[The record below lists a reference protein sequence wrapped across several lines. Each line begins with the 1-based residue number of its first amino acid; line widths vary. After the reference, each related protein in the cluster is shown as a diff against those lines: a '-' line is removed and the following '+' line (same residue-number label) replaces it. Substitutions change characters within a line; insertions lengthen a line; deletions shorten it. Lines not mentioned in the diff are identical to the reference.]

1 MDTRHL
7 LVYLSWETIR
17 RWKHDY
23 PTGQVGDLAPYA
35 YGSDQVRLARL
46 ARPGDVVWVLSSP
59 HFAHY
64 RLPPSLIA
72 RLHVN
77 QAVDQYSPG
86 EVRVN
91 IPPPSAGW
99 RYVVLA
105 NREHSHYYP
114 LNNAYSTLLSL
125 TFAGSAPSLR
135 NCPHCERLVAQGK
148 GLYAGLPAH
157 LQTIRQLAPGEETAL
172 EAFAGAVA
180 EGQVVFLSYR
190 WAEATPLAIRLAE
203 RLSAQGVACWWDQWM
218 VPDCVAEEGIRL
230 NRDLLSAALTDG
242 IRQSTWMVALVTAT
256 YYTNGWTAYEWQRAG
271 EEMNNPRRARPL
283 RRAEVLLG
291 GDTSRQADLVLAAAE
306 ADSLA
311 AQLLAAMEKPHHL
324 PPAC

>member
-17 RWKHDY
+17 RWKRDY
-23 PTGQVGDLAPYA
+23 PAGGRRLDDKAPYA
-35 YGSDQVRLARL
+35 YGSDQVRLFRL

-59 HFAHY
+59 RFARY

-72 RLHVN
+72 RLQVS
-77 QAVDQYSPG
+77 QVVDQYEPG
-86 EVRVN
+86 EVGVAV
-91 IPPPSAGW
+91 PPPSAGW
-99 RYVVLA
+99 RYVILA
-105 NREHSHYYP
+105 EREHSRYYP
-114 LNNAYSTLLSL
+114 LNNAYSTLLGL
-125 TFAGSAPSLR
+125 TFAGGAPSLR
-135 NCPHCERLVAQGK
+135 DCPHCERLVAQGK

-157 LQTIRQLAPGEETAL
+157 LQTIRQVAPGAETAL

-190 WAEATPLAIRLAE
+190 WAEASALAIKLAE

-230 NRDLLSAALTDG
+230 NRDLLAAALTDG
-242 IRQSTWMVALVTAT
+242 IRQSTWMVALVTPT
-256 YYTNGWTAYEWQRAG
+256 YYTKEWTAYEWQRAG

-283 RRAEVLLG
+283 QRAEVLLG
-291 GDTSRQADLVLAAAE
+291 GQASGQADLVLATAE
-306 ADSLA
+306 ADVLA
-311 AQLLAAMEKPHHL
+311 AQLLAEMEK
-324 PPAC
+324 

>member
-7 LVYLSWETIR
+7 LVYLSWETVR

-23 PTGQVGDLAPYA
+23 PAGRMDDKAPYA
-35 YGSDQVRLARL
+35 YGSDQARLFRL

-59 HFAHY
+59 RFAHY

-72 RLHVN
+72 RLQVN
-77 QAVDQYSPG
+77 QVVDQYAPG
-86 EVRVN
+86 EARVD

-105 NREHSHYYP
+105 EREHSRYYP
-114 LNNAYSTLLSL
+114 LNNAYSTLLAL
-125 TFAGSAPSLR
+125 TFAGGAPSLR
-135 NCPHCERLVAQGK
+135 DCPHCELLVAQGK

-157 LQTIRQLAPGEETAL
+157 LQTIRQVAPGAETAL

-190 WAEATPLAIRLAE
+190 WSEASSLAIRLAE
-203 RLSAQGVACWWDQWM
+203 RLSEQGVACWWDQWM
-218 VPDCVAEEGIRL
+218 VPHCVAEEDIRL
-230 NRDLLSAALTDG
+230 DRDLLSAALTDG

-256 YYTNGWTAYEWQRAG
+256 YHTHWWTAYEWQRAG

-291 GDTSRQADLVLAAAE
+291 GDTSHQADLVLAAAE
-306 ADSLA
+306 ADYLA
-311 AQLLAAMEKPHHL
+311 AQLLAEMEKRHRL
-324 PPAC
+324 PPAR